1 MVPEASIIRLSS
13 RNRMKRSGERWH
25 RESAVR
31 NREPV
36 RIRHIMELFYAKR
49 LGFRHMRAP
58 EFRLSDPLMNSFSQG
73 LMRRSSSSRMVMP
86 S

>member
-1 MVPEASIIRLSS
+1 MALKASITRLSS
-13 RNRMKRSGERWH
+13 RNRMKRSGESWH
-25 RESAVR
+25 RESMVR

-36 RIRHIMELFYAKR
+36 RIRHIMELPDAPKH
-49 LGFRHMRAP
+49 GFRHMRAP